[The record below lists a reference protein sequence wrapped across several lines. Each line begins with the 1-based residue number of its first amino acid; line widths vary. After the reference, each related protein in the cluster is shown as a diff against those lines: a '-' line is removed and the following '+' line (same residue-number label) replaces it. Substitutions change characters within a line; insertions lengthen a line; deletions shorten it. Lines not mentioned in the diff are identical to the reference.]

1 VYFHGT
7 PSCRLEPAFADV
19 ACSDLGVRLVSFDRP
34 GYGESTPQPFGLV
47 SIANATA
54 AVADHLAI
62 GRFATLGQ
70 SGGGPFSLACAAILG
85 DRVTRA
91 GVAAGAVP
99 FTMVPGALD
108 LLDEN
113 DRAALDRLP
122 DREAAAAAFAAGFE
136 PFRAMLRGTDE
147 QIEAGLRARRIP
159 RDHEALD
166 RSGAAV
172 ALVAALRASMLHGT
186 TGGGWDNV
194 AWVADWEI
202 DLADVRRPVHLWYG
216 GADRHLPP
224 GAGPWLAEHLPNS
237 TLHLREGEG
246 HLLVMEHVREIVE
259 TLVAE

>member
-1 VYFHGT
+1 MYFHGT

-159 RDHEALD
+159 RDHGPWTGPVRPSPWWPHCGPRCCTGPPA
-166 RSGAAV
+166 GA
-172 ALVAALRASMLHGT
+172 GT
-186 TGGGWDNV
+186 TWPGSPTGRSTWRTSAGRCTSGTAVPTGTCRPAPARGW
-194 AWVADWEI
+194 
-202 DLADVRRPVHLWYG
+202 PSTC
-216 GADRHLPP
+216 
-224 GAGPWLAEHLPNS
+224 PNS